1 MNQKCVTNKR
11 VRNLKSFMTVLQ
23 KLCKRNQTWDELE
36 GLVHQQPLLQ
46 MQRKQLLILAATS
59 SSSSSLVFL
68 LPLPLVLLLKVPL
81 LPPFPCSNQANLA
94 PLPSSLTSSPAY
106 TTLQSPDFKRNL
118 KFRSSEILPLT
129 KYKYPPISHPR
140 LQRMKCQ
147 VPIWKFEAPPLSENV
162 KKALDE
168 GKGGDATQRYTMQQS
183 SH

>member
-1 MNQKCVTNKR
+1 MTLLKEQFSVEMLKKS
-11 VRNLKSFMTVLQ
+11 NL
-23 KLCKRNQTWDELE
+23 RWTWS
-36 GLVHQQPLLQ
+36 PWTP
-46 MQRKQLLILAATS
+46 AAAPADAEEAALDTGRDIFTA
-59 SSSSSLVFL
+59 SSSLVLL

-106 TTLQSPDFKRNL
+106 TTLQSPDFKRNP
-118 KFRSSEILPLT
+118 KFRSSEIFPLT

-147 VPIWKFEAPPLSENV
+147 VPIWKFEAPPPSENV